1 MMERSES
8 VAVVTVFTALV
19 VGSDFALSPY
29 PNVKLFDTLVFV
41 AAFVYGFRVGAA
53 VGVLSE
59 TIWGFVSPNG
69 MAGIIL
75 PFLAGGELLFAFA
88 GYAASRVWTNPMSNP
103 LSVQNLFFGA
113 LMAVCA
119 FAWDFETNLATGLL
133 AGATTIS
140 SLLWY
145 EAYGIPFMF
154 AHETSDLVFGTLAAP
169 PLILYTWQAM
179 KGRTLR
185 VLGATTEAASRG
197 KG

>member
-1 MMERSES
+1 MPRSES
-8 VAVVTVFTALV
+8 VAVVTVFTALI

-53 VGVLSE
+53 ISVLSE

-75 PFLAGGELLFAFA
+75 PFLVGGELLFAFA
-88 GYAASRVWTNPMSNP
+88 GYAASRVWTNPRTNA
-103 LSVQNLFFGA
+103 LSMQNVFFGA

-133 AGATTIS
+133 AGASTVS
-140 SLLWY
+140 SLLGY
-145 EAYGIPFMF
+145 EVYGIPFMF
-154 AHETSDLVFGTLAAP
+154 AHEMSDLVFGTLAAP

-179 KGRTLR
+179 KGRALG
-185 VLGATTEAASRG
+185 VLGATMKAAP
-197 KG
+197 KEKE

>member
-1 MMERSES
+1 MQRSES

-19 VGSDFALSPY
+19 VGSDFALAPY

-59 TIWGFVSPNG
+59 TVWGFVSPNG

-75 PFLAGGELLFAFA
+75 PFLIGGELLFAFA
-88 GYAASRVWTNPMSNP
+88 GYAASRVWTSPRTNA
-103 LSVQNLFFGA
+103 LSTQNFFFGA

-133 AGATTIS
+133 AGASSFS

-154 AHETSDLVFGTLAAP
+154 AHEISDLVFGTLAAP
-169 PLILYTWQAM
+169 PLILYAWQAT
-179 KGRTLR
+179 KGRALR
-185 VLGATTEAASRG
+185 VLGATTRAPSRERE
-197 KG
+197 

>member
-1 MMERSES
+1 MPRSES
-8 VAVVTVFTALV
+8 VAVVTVFTALI

-53 VGVLSE
+53 ISVLSE

-75 PFLAGGELLFAFA
+75 PFLVGGELLFAFA
-88 GYAASRVWTNPMSNP
+88 GYAASRVWTNPRTNA
-103 LSVQNLFFGA
+103 LSMQNVFFGA

-133 AGATTIS
+133 AGASTVS
-140 SLLWY
+140 SLLGY
-145 EAYGIPFMF
+145 EVYGIPFMF
-154 AHETSDLVFGTLAAP
+154 AHEMSDLVFGTLAAP

-179 KGRTLR
+179 KGRALR
-185 VLGATTEAASRG
+185 VLGATMKAAP
-197 KG
+197 KEKE

>member
-1 MMERSES
+1 MQRSES
-8 VAVVTVFTALV
+8 VAVVTVFSALV
-19 VGSDFALSPY
+19 VGSDFALAPY

-75 PFLAGGELLFAFA
+75 PFLIGGELLFAFA
-88 GYAASRVWTNPMSNP
+88 GYAASRVWTNPRTNA
-103 LSVQNLFFGA
+103 LSIQNLFLGA
-113 LMAVCA
+113 LMAICA

-133 AGATTIS
+133 AGASTVS
-140 SLLWY
+140 ALLWY
-145 EAYGIPFMF
+145 EVYGIPFMF
-154 AHETSDLVFGTLAAP
+154 AHETSDFVFGALAAP

-185 VLGATTEAASRG
+185 VLGAATKASPRG
-197 KG
+197 KE